1 MRVYLQLCAGGW
13 VGANGAEVGRLCV
26 WLWLHVTEATDEVK
40 NTAFNVST
48 YRFIESSSTRVTLTA
63 RPRDGL
69 AVLGGLRLRVPTVV
83 AVVGGGGGGGRA
95 YHTISTV

>member
-40 NTAFNVST
+40 NTAFNV
-48 YRFIESSSTRVTLTA
+48 
-63 RPRDGL
+63 
-69 AVLGGLRLRVPTVV
+69 
-83 AVVGGGGGGGRA
+83 
-95 YHTISTV
+95 